1 MPRKSMAP
9 LPPAFAFSSSIEKSA
24 SGATRPGEPSM
35 PDQSFA
41 MGWLRTEDLNQG
53 IRGVE
58 QGPDACSAI
67 EPSHRASTMYV
78 MCVRSNVGGAQV
90 ATAPAEAAAAA
101 AAAAALP
108 PSGVPPAAAAAAA
121 TACCCTCS
129 SSAELGSCMATRS
142 VWSEVARLT
151 AAQWFCRAGMPS
163 KGRPVSSLSS
173 SSTTL
178 GLDSLSAAS
187 GRVALKASLKG
198 DMMRSMRHR
207 MSSHSSFNS
216 GGNRRCEAADADAC
230 SCCCCCWILAL
241 ALLPFPFP
249 PLPPPASALDA
260 LLPPEPLAVGAEGSR
275 CVLSFVMPRSCAAL
289 MPSRMCFSAF
299 RLYVRSAPRSVS
311 RSSASNGTAST
322 TAMRGRGAGRGCPSL
337 RPPALA
343 PELLFPA
350 EVALTPSVPASAAMA
365 AAAAAAAS
373 ASAAAAASGTLR
385 ATKYRV
391 CLLGDKYREMTLT
404 SGGSPPEAS

>member
-1 MPRKSMAP
+1 MLTPATPWLLLVEGSSGPGGSWHALVMATLPLVPIPPSSAAVSVPR
-9 LPPAFAFSSSIEKSA
+9 PP
-24 SGATRPGEPSM
+24 
-35 PDQSFA
+35 
-41 MGWLRTEDLNQG
+41 
-53 IRGVE
+53 
-58 QGPDACSAI
+58 
-67 EPSHRASTMYV
+67 STMT
-78 MCVRSNVGGAQV
+78 VRMPAPAA
-90 ATAPAEAAAAA
+90 ATGAPAELCVTPWLLACEC
-101 AAAAALP
+101 LLGTQCFLGTQV
-108 PSGVPPAAAAAAA
+108 SS
-121 TACCCTCS
+121 CCCAPCS
-129 SSAELGSCMATRS
+129 A
-142 VWSEVARLT
+142 
-151 AAQWFCRAGMPS
+151 CR
-163 KGRPVSSLSS
+163 RCL
-173 SSTTL
+173 
-178 GLDSLSAAS
+178 
-187 GRVALKASLKG
+187 ASL
-198 DMMRSMRHR
+198 
-207 MSSHSSFNS
+207 
-216 GGNRRCEAADADAC
+216 C